1 LARYGKSADRF
12 KKEEI
17 IMAETIIL
25 VGIDGTKENRRAV
38 DYAVNWAKNSKAK
51 MILSYVI
58 KWSPYTFQ
66 TAEENEQRHER
77 REEEIQIARERILD
91 PMLESLAS
99 EGLEIT
105 GVVRHGQV
113 ADSLIYI
120 AKKHGATDIVVGRI
134 GESGLKTLIFGSV
147 VAKLIQIT
155 HIPVTIVP

>member
-1 LARYGKSADRF
+1 MTD
-12 KKEEI
+12 
-17 IMAETIIL
+17 TIL
-25 VGIDGTKENRRAV
+25 VGIDGTEENHRAI
-38 DYAVNWAKNSKAK
+38 DYAVNWAKKSKAK
-51 MILSYVI
+51 MILAYVI

-66 TAEENEQRHER
+66 TAEENERRHKRKVEDIQFVQER
-77 REEEIQIARERILD
+77 VLD

-120 AKKHGATDIVVGRI
+120 AKKQGATDIVVGRI
-134 GESGLKTLIFGSV
+134 GEKSVKTLMFGSV
-147 VAKLIQIT
+147 VAKLIQLS

>member
-1 LARYGKSADRF
+1 MS
-12 KKEEI
+12 
-17 IMAETIIL
+17 ETIL
-25 VGIDGTKENRRAV
+25 VGIDGTEENRRAV
-38 DYAVNWAKNSKAK
+38 DYAIKEAKPSNAK
-51 MILSYVI
+51 LILAYVI

-66 TAEENEQRHER
+66 TAEENERRHKRKIEDIQFVQER
-77 REEEIQIARERILD
+77 VLD

-120 AKKHGATDIVVGRI
+120 AKKHEANKIVVGRI
-134 GESGLKTLIFGSV
+134 GESGVKTLIFGSV
-147 VAKLIQIT
+147 VSKLIQLS

>member
-1 LARYGKSADRF
+1 MS
-12 KKEEI
+12 E
-17 IMAETIIL
+17 IIL

-38 DYAVNWAKNSKAK
+38 DYAIKEAKKSKAK
-51 MILSYVI
+51 LILAYVI

-66 TAEENEQRHER
+66 TAEENERRHKRKVEDIQFVQER
-77 REEEIQIARERILD
+77 VLD

-99 EGLEIT
+99 EGLEIE

-120 AKKHGATDIVVGRI
+120 AKKQAATKIVVGRI
-134 GESGLKTLIFGSV
+134 GESSVKTLIFGSV
-147 VAKLIQIT
+147 VAKLIQLS

>member
-1 LARYGKSADRF
+1 MS
-12 KKEEI
+12 
-17 IMAETIIL
+17 ETIL
-25 VGIDGTKENRRAV
+25 VGIDGTEENRRAI

-51 MILSYVI
+51 LILAYVI

-66 TAEENEQRHER
+66 TAEENERRHKRKVEDIQFVQER
-77 REEEIQIARERILD
+77 VLD

-113 ADSLIYI
+113 ADSLLYI

-147 VAKLIQIT
+147 VAKLIQLS

>member
-1 LARYGKSADRF
+1 MS
-12 KKEEI
+12 
-17 IMAETIIL
+17 ETIL
-25 VGIDGTKENRRAV
+25 VGIDGTEENRRAV
-38 DYAVNWAKNSKAK
+38 DYAIKEAKPSNAK
-51 MILSYVI
+51 LILAYVI

-66 TAEENEQRHER
+66 TAEENERRHKRKIEDIQFVQER
-77 REEEIQIARERILD
+77 VLD

-120 AKKHGATDIVVGRI
+120 AKKHEATKIVVGRI
-134 GESGLKTLIFGSV
+134 GESGVKTLIFGSV
-147 VAKLIQIT
+147 VAKLIQLS